1 MKTSSEPT
9 NFEMRETEAQML
21 TYFQVLGLVPERTR
35 AEVTP
40 LQLDL
45 MGPYFV
51 TSDCRETNIYLILLE
66 PCHESHI

>member
-1 MKTSSEPT
+1 
-9 NFEMRETEAQML
+9 ML

-51 TSDCRETNIYLILLE
+51 TIVIVERQIFI
-66 PCHESHI
+66 